1 MRAKTTTLIAI
12 LVTGLLAV
20 SAVGVAAQAEEAADP
35 MAPAQ
40 FKVDYDG
47 EPASFL
53 EATFAET
60 EFGESIRGDGIVD
73 IPLTAGDP
81 RASGLLT
88 EIGNQE
94 ILGNGVITSSRLR
107 IVNDDGAWEGTS
119 MGALRLKNKQGQGN
133 PYNRGASVAT
143 LAGEGAYEGLTL
155 VLAQTL
161 DEWQGY
167 IVPTA
172 VLPPLPELPAE

>member
-1 MRAKTTTLIAI
+1 MRAKTTTIISI
-12 LVTGLLAV
+12 LAAGLLAV
-20 SAVGVAAQAEEAADP
+20 SAIGVAAQDEADP

-47 EPASFL
+47 EPASFP
-53 EATFAET
+53 EAEFSET
-60 EFGESIRGDGIVD
+60 EFGESIRGEGVID
-73 IPLTAGDP
+73 IPLKAGDS

-94 ILGNGVITSSRLR
+94 ILGNSVITSSHLR

-119 MGALRLKNKQGQGN
+119 NGALRLKKKQGGGN
-133 PYNRGASVAT
+133 PYNRGASIAI

-161 DEWQGY
+161 NEWHGY
-167 IVPTA
+167 IIPTEA
-172 VLPPLPELPAE
+172 LPPVPELPAE